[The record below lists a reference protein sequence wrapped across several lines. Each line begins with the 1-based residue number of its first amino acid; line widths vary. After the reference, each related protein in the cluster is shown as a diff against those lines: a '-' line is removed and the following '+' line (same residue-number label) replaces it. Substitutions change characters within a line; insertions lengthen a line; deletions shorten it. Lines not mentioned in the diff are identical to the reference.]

1 MFFFDY
7 YRPQQS
13 YFKVMFLY
21 LSVILVTEEGVSVQ
35 RGLYPGGSLSREVS
49 VRGVSLRETPIRLRA
64 GGTHPTG
71 MHSCFRKVWFWPDVL
86 FFNNASFKTKIGIEY
101 F

>member
-35 RGLYPGGSLSREVS
+35 RGLYPGGSLSRGVS
-49 VRGVSLRETPIRLRA
+49 VRGVSLRETPIRLHA
-64 GGTHPTG
+64 GGMLPTG
-71 MHSCFRKVWFWPDVL
+71 MHSCFRKV
-86 FFNNASFKTKIGIEY
+86 
-101 F
+101 